1 MIQTLIPCYAKPIQ
15 TQESKPM
22 PKCSSCRSPALL
34 AGTMAA
40 LLGQAD
46 ARAASMTA
54 STQEPTAL
62 IIADLAQ
69 CGRGEYV
76 LFTVLWQGV
85 VGVASEP
92 WLIGWNKP
100 QVGDRLTGPFLEK
113 GWMEATQVENG
124 ATSYLDILETGVP
137 IAEQN
142 RLRQTYCQ
150 NR

>member
-1 MIQTLIPCYAKPIQ
+1 M
-15 TQESKPM
+15 
-22 PKCSSCRSPALL
+22 
-34 AGTMAA
+34 AGVIAA
-40 LLGQAD
+40 LLGHAG
-46 ARAASMTA
+46 AGAATNPG

-69 CGRGEYV
+69 CGRSEYV
-76 LFTVLWQGV
+76 LFTVLWNGV
-85 VGVASEP
+85 VGIAGEP

-113 GWMEATQVENG
+113 GWMEATQVET
-124 ATSYLDILETGVP
+124 ATTTYLDILETGVP

-150 NR
+150 KR

>member
-1 MIQTLIPCYAKPIQ
+1 
-15 TQESKPM
+15 M
-22 PKCSSCRSPALL
+22 PKCSSCRCRAWM
-34 AGTMAA
+34 AGVIAA
-40 LLGQAD
+40 LLGHAG
-46 ARAASMTA
+46 AGAATNPG

-69 CGRGEYV
+69 CGRSEYV
-76 LFTVLWQGV
+76 LFTVLWNGV
-85 VGVASEP
+85 VGIAGEP

-113 GWMEATQVENG
+113 GWMEATQVET
-124 ATSYLDILETGVP
+124 ATTTYLDILETGVP

-150 NR
+150 KR

>member
-1 MIQTLIPCYAKPIQ
+1 
-15 TQESKPM
+15 M

-34 AGTMAA
+34 AGMMAA
-40 LLGQAD
+40 LLGQTD
-46 ARAASMTA
+46 ARAASTRT

-76 LFTVLWQGV
+76 LFTVLWHGV
-85 VGVASEP
+85 VGVAGEP
-92 WLIGWNKP
+92 LLIGWNKP

-113 GWMEATQVENG
+113 GWMEATQVET
-124 ATSYLDILETGVP
+124 ATTTYLDIQETGIP

-150 NR
+150 KR